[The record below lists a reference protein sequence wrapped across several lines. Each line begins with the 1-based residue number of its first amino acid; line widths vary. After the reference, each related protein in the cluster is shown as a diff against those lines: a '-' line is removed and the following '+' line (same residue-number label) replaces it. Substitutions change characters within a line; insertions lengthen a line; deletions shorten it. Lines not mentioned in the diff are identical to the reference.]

1 MQEQISASGRGQRPA
16 SGKSLGQF
24 KVDMKLEAKDRL
36 NPTMVAVA
44 TITDIKDGRL
54 LIHFDG
60 WTSRYDYWC
69 KPTTPDIHPV
79 GWCAKH
85 GRTVHPPHG
94 MPITQVTE
102 SMSVQKI

>member
-1 MQEQISASGRGQRPA
+1 
-16 SGKSLGQF
+16 
-24 KVDMKLEAKDRL
+24 MKLEAKDRL
-36 NPTMVAVA
+36 NPSMIAVA

-69 KPTTPDIHPV
+69 KPTTPDIHPM

-85 GRTVHPPHG
+85 GRALHPPKG
-94 MPITQVTE
+94 IVKALPLITELTLE
-102 SMSVQKI
+102 